1 MNSAKECFSVWV
13 EMFLLV
19 FFFFFGVGERCW
31 SQRGYQENERERRV
45 QQNSEVVK
53 NITLG
58 IQSRQNK
65 RHTQCIQIKFTARL
79 FLHHCSTGT
88 FFLFFFRQSRRNFW
102 KNGYWLSP
110 WHVHVSHFK
119 PKNFSN
125 ISFVVKIPQIN
136 CSVKKIWF
144 HMLLWKM
151 LCFYTWTYFQ
161 RLLTLYRAEE
171 SKKDSLWRGKL
182 SSNKF
187 VFSPLFLLIYK
198 LKCSYFFLSNQSYI
212 MWCLSFI
219 D

>member
-1 MNSAKECFSVWV
+1 MRGKDAFNRTQKSWKISHLAFKADRISVTPNAYKSNS
-13 EMFLLV
+13 LLV
-19 FFFFFGVGERCW
+19 YFCITAAQGLFFF
-31 SQRGYQENERERRV
+31 
-45 QQNSEVVK
+45 
-53 NITLG
+53 
-58 IQSRQNK
+58 
-65 RHTQCIQIKFTARL
+65 
-79 FLHHCSTGT
+79 
-88 FFLFFFRQSRRNFW
+88 FFFRQSRRNFW

-187 VFSPLFLLIYK
+187 IFSPLFLLIYK
-198 LKCSYFFLSNQSYI
+198 LKCIYVVI
-212 MWCLSFI
+212 SFYQI
-219 D
+219 RVTLCDVWVLLISFW